1 MWLLPALSALSSFA
15 CRVFYRFS
23 VEGPRPSRSGP
34 LLLVANHQNSLFD
47 PALVVAAAER
57 PVQFLAKSTLFSDR
71 RVGWLVRASGAIPVY
86 RSHEVV
92 EAADKNVKTFD
103 SVFERLGGGAAIGV
117 FPEGASHSE
126 PSLIPLKTG
135 VARIALGYYDRNQTV
150 FPLVPIGLLLR
161 DKGVFR
167 SSALALRGDPVEWSD
182 LAGRGAKDREA
193 VRALTERL
201 DAALREVTVNLER
214 WEDQPLIETVE
225 AIWTASEDPTADRLE
240 RVRRS
245 QVVSEALSSLRRSG
259 NDDWQDLA
267 DRVTTHRHRLS
278 RLGLR
283 PIDLSVRTDLPTS
296 IRWAARRLHLLLPMA
311 FVLAVV
317 GHLLFLPPFVVMDW
331 VIRAIAPDEDQ
342 RSTYKAL
349 IGAPLYLVWILTLAG
364 LSWWQWGPLSGSI
377 VLLLTPIVGG
387 LGMLIRERLRGS
399 WSDIRQFFKLKSRG
413 RLVERLKEDQSDLV
427 SRLVVAYKK
436 LGSDPEA

>member
-1 MWLLPALSALSSFA
+1 MWLLPAISALSSFA

-23 VEGPRPSRSGP
+23 VDGLRPPSSGP

-47 PALVVAAAER
+47 PALVSAAAGR
-57 PVQFLAKSTLFSDR
+57 PVRFLAKSTLFTDR
-71 RVGWLVRASGAIPVY
+71 QVGWLVRASGAIPVH

-92 EAADKNVKTFD
+92 GAADKNIQMFD
-103 SVFERLGGGAAIGV
+103 SVFEQLGLGAAIGI

-135 VARIALGYYDRNQTV
+135 AARMALGYFDRHQTL

-182 LAGRGAKDREA
+182 LAGRGAEDREA

-225 AIWTASEDPTADRLE
+225 AIWTASEASPTDRLE

-245 QVVSEALSSLRRSG
+245 QVVSEALSSFRRSG
-259 NDDWQDLA
+259 DDEWRDLA
-267 DRVTTHRHRLS
+267 DRVTNHRRRLS

-283 PIDLSVRTDLPTS
+283 PIDLSVKTDLSTS

-311 FVLAVV
+311 LVLSIV
-317 GHLLFLPPFVVMDW
+317 GHLLFLPPYALTDL
-331 VIRAIAPDEDQ
+331 VIRAIAPSEDQ

-349 IGAPLYLVWILTLAG
+349 VGAPIYLTWIVALGVFTWWQLGPVAG
-364 LSWWQWGPLSGSI
+364 LT
-377 VLLLTPIVGG
+377 VLLLAPAIGG
-387 LGMLIRERLRGS
+387 SGLLVRERLRGA

-413 RLVERLKEDQSDLV
+413 RLVDRLKDNQADLV
-427 SRLVVAYKK
+427 SELAVAYEKVVSK
-436 LGSDPEA
+436 SKT